1 MPLRLNIGL
10 SKKLGLP
17 DYGSLGASC
26 NVDIELDASLLQTDP
41 EAFQRHAKN
50 AYDACRRAVQEELAR
65 HQATPTSTPAN
76 HQPAASGNV
85 GGNGNGNG
93 NGHTSGNGNGHTN
106 GNGTNGN
113 GHGNGHPAS
122 EKQLTYIRQLAGH
135 IKGLGVRRLE
145 ALAQKM
151 FAKPVVGLTSLD
163 ASGLID
169 ALKGI
174 KAGEIDLESV
184 LEGTTRQTN
193 SRLIFRLSRSGRVGL
208 KSRSWASSI
217 TACPWKATSCRAW
230 PIPR

>member
-26 NVDIELDASLLQTDP
+26 NVDIELDAALLQTDP
-41 EAFQRHAKN
+41 EAFQRHARN

-65 HQATPTSTPAN
+65 HQAAPTAAPAN
-76 HQPAASGNV
+76 SPPATAASV
-85 GGNGNGNG
+85 GGNGNG
-93 NGHTSGNGNGHTN
+93 HSGNGNGNSHTN

-113 GHGNGHPAS
+113 GQNGNGRGNGHPAS
-122 EKQLTYIRQLAGH
+122 EKQLTYVRQLAGH
-135 IKGLGVRRLE
+135 IKGLGVRRLD

-151 FAKPVVGLTSLD
+151 FNKPVAGLSSLD

-174 KAGEIDLESV
+174 KAGEIDLDAV
-184 LEGTTRQTN
+184 LGGTVT
-193 SRLIFRLSRSGRVGL
+193 
-208 KSRSWASSI
+208 
-217 TACPWKATSCRAW
+217 P
-230 PIPR
+230 

>member
-26 NVDIELDASLLQTDP
+26 NVDIELDAALLQTDP
-41 EAFQRHAKN
+41 EAFQRHARN

-65 HQATPTSTPAN
+65 HQAAPSSTPTSHSPAT
-76 HQPAASGNV
+76 AAST
-85 GGNGNGNG
+85 GGNGNG
-93 NGHTSGNGNGHTN
+93 HSGNGNGHAN

-113 GHGNGHPAS
+113 SHGQNGNGRGNGHPAS
-122 EKQLTYIRQLAGH
+122 EKQMTYVRQLAGH

-145 ALAQKM
+145 ALADKM
-151 FAKPVVGLTSLD
+151 FGKPVAGLTSLE

-174 KAGEIDLESV
+174 KAGEIDLDTV
-184 LEGTTRQTN
+184 LG
-193 SRLIFRLSRSGRVGL
+193 G
-208 KSRSWASSI
+208 A
-217 TACPWKATSCRAW
+217 AT
-230 PIPR
+230 P

>member
-26 NVDIELDASLLQTDP
+26 NVDIELDAALLQTDP
-41 EAFQRHAKN
+41 EAFQRHARN

-65 HQATPTSTPAN
+65 HQAAPAATPAN
-76 HQPAASGNV
+76 HPPATVAS
-85 GGNGNGNG
+85 GNGNGNG
-93 NGHTSGNGNGHTN
+93 NGHTGGNGNGHTN
-106 GNGTNGN
+106 GNGQNGN
-113 GHGNGHPAS
+113 GHNGNGRGNGHPAS
-122 EKQLTYIRQLAGH
+122 EKQLTYVRQLAGH

-151 FAKPVVGLTSLD
+151 FAKPVAGLTSLE

-174 KAGEIDLESV
+174 KAGEIDLDTV
-184 LEGTTRQTN
+184 LGGT
-193 SRLIFRLSRSGRVGL
+193 
-208 KSRSWASSI
+208 
-217 TACPWKATSCRAW
+217 AT
-230 PIPR
+230 P

>member
-26 NVDIELDASLLQTDP
+26 NVDIELDAALLQTDP
-41 EAFQRHAKN
+41 EAFQRHARN

-65 HQATPTSTPAN
+65 HQTAPATAPVN
-76 HQPAASGNV
+76 HQPATAASV

-93 NGHTSGNGNGHTN
+93 HSGNGNGHASGN
-106 GNGTNGN
+106 GNGQNGN
-113 GHGNGHPAS
+113 GRGNGHPAS
-122 EKQLTYIRQLAGH
+122 EKQMTYVRQLAGH

-145 ALAQKM
+145 SLATKM
-151 FAKPVVGLTSLD
+151 FAKPVASLPSLE

-174 KAGEIDLESV
+174 KAGEIDLDTV
-184 LEGTTRQTN
+184 LG
-193 SRLIFRLSRSGRVGL
+193 G
-208 KSRSWASSI
+208 A
-217 TACPWKATSCRAW
+217 AT
-230 PIPR
+230 P

>member
-26 NVDIELDASLLQTDP
+26 NVDIELDATLLQTDP
-41 EAFQRHAKN
+41 EAFQRHARN

-65 HQATPTSTPAN
+65 HQATPAATPAN
-76 HQPAASGNV
+76 HPATATASV

-93 NGHTSGNGNGHTN
+93 HSGNGNGNGHAS
-106 GNGTNGN
+106 GNGQNGN
-113 GHGNGHPAS
+113 GHNGNGRGNGNGHPAS
-122 EKQLTYIRQLAGH
+122 EKQLTYVRQLAGH
-135 IKGLGVRRLE
+135 IKGLGVRRLD

-151 FAKPVVGLTSLD
+151 FNKPVVGLSSLD

-174 KAGEIDLESV
+174 KAGEIDLDAV
-184 LEGTTRQTN
+184 LGGTTT
-193 SRLIFRLSRSGRVGL
+193 
-208 KSRSWASSI
+208 
-217 TACPWKATSCRAW
+217 P
-230 PIPR
+230 

>member
-26 NVDIELDASLLQTDP
+26 NVDIEPDAALLQTDP
-41 EAFQRHAKN
+41 EAFQRHARN

-65 HQATPTSTPAN
+65 HQAAPSSPLAPAN
-76 HQPAASGNV
+76 HQPASAASV

-93 NGHTSGNGNGHTN
+93 HSGTSNGNGNGHATGN
-106 GNGTNGN
+106 GNGQSCNGQNGN
-113 GHGNGHPAS
+113 GRGNGHPAS
-122 EKQLTYIRQLAGH
+122 EKQMTYVRQLAGH

-145 ALAQKM
+145 ALANKM
-151 FAKPVVGLTSLD
+151 FAKPVAALTSLE

-174 KAGEIDLESV
+174 KAGEIDLDTV
-184 LEGTTRQTN
+184 LGGATT
-193 SRLIFRLSRSGRVGL
+193 
-208 KSRSWASSI
+208 
-217 TACPWKATSCRAW
+217 P
-230 PIPR
+230 